1 MKKKVNKKV
10 KFFCIKKQFESLRHH
25 CEVLDHHQI
34 QCVKITSKNDIFKV
48 VSTGDGFC
56 CTFNCGQHKESL
68 QLVFDLLNWIMT
80 FGKMFFFIEVQ
91 FIIWNNGKLLV
102 LSCRKAI
109 SDEEGVEMRSD
120 VCNEEAADSPIS
132 IWG

>member
-91 FIIWNNGKLLV
+91 FIIWNNGCSRTGGNYASRRVGKQLV
-102 LSCRKAI
+102 MKKVLK
-109 SDEEGVEMRSD
+109 
-120 VCNEEAADSPIS
+120 
-132 IWG
+132 